1 MPKGLFKNIF
11 VLILANLLIKPLWI
25 FGVDLKVQ
33 NILGAEEYGLY
44 FVVFNFSFLFHILLD
59 LGINQFHNRE
69 VAQNPKLLE
78 QHFGKLFLLKILFSL
93 GYFAVTFGFA
103 YSLSYSPE
111 KMQILFFLALH
122 QILLSF
128 ILFSRSNFTAMQWY
142 RWDAFFSVFDRS
154 MSILFCL
161 FLLYTSYFGEF
172 KLMYFIYAQTLALS
186 IAALGS
192 LSVVAFKGKVLWPS
206 LNLNG
211 VLPLVKLALPFA
223 LVVLLMTIY
232 TRIDAV
238 MLDKLLPLSGDK
250 EAGIYAAGYRLLD
263 AVNMIPFL
271 LASLLIPNFARQLKN
286 SEDFEPVLWTAF
298 DLFLAVC
305 FPFVIFIAFFHQHI
319 LDFLYPNN
327 SSIWSMSFQFLLF
340 SFPAIFL
347 SYIFGG
353 FLTAAGRLKL
363 ISIFALFTIVL
374 NLCLNF
380 IWIPKHGA
388 AGAAMATFIS
398 QYLMAFAQMIYVI
411 FHWKL
416 KLKAAVVAKALLY
429 LVLLCFSI
437 FLILELNTTWK
448 LKFLFF
454 TFIAILL
461 SLALRLIDVKKL
473 LKL

>member
-11 VLILANLLIKPLWI
+11 VLLLANLLIKPLWI

-69 VAQNPKLLE
+69 LAQNPSLLE
-78 QHFGKLFLLKILFSL
+78 SHFGKLFVLKLLFS
-93 GYFAVTFGFA
+93 FA
-103 YSLSYSPE
+103 YFVITFLLALSFSYSPE
-111 KMQILFFLALH
+111 KMQLLFFLALQQVLH
-122 QILLSF
+122 SF
-128 ILFSRSNFTAMQWY
+128 ILFSRSNFTALQWY
-142 RWDAFFSVFDRS
+142 AWDAFFSVFERCL
-154 MSILFCL
+154 SILFCL
-161 FLLYTSYFGEF
+161 VLLYSNFFVEF
-172 KLMYFIYAQTLALS
+172 KLLYFIYAQSLAL
-186 IAALGS
+186 ALGAIG
-192 LSVVAFKGKVLWPS
+192 SVLVVVFKGKLRWPS
-206 LNLNG
+206 LNFDG
-211 VLPLVKLALPFA
+211 ILPLIKLALPFA

-238 MLDKLLPLSGDK
+238 MLDKLLPQSGDE

-286 SEDFEPVLWTAF
+286 SEDFKPILWTAF
-298 DLFLAVC
+298 DLFIALC
-305 FPFVIFIAFFHQHI
+305 IPFVLFIAFFYQQL
-319 LDFLYPNN
+319 LDFLYPSN
-327 SSIWSMSFQFLLF
+327 SPIWNLSFRFLLF

-353 FLTAAGRLKL
+353 FLTAAGRMNL
-363 ISIFALFTIVL
+363 ISFFALLTILL
-374 NLCLNF
+374 NLTLNL
-380 IWIPKHGA
+380 IWIPKYGASGA
-388 AGAAMATFIS
+388 AVATFIS
-398 QYLMAFAQMIYVI
+398 QYLMAFAQMFYVI
-411 FHWKL
+411 YHWKL
-416 KLKAAVVAKALLY
+416 KWQVVKLVKAVIYLL
-429 LVLLCFSI
+429 LLSVSL
-437 FLILELNTTWK
+437 FLILELNSTWI

-461 SLALRLIDVKKL
+461 SLALRLIDVQKL